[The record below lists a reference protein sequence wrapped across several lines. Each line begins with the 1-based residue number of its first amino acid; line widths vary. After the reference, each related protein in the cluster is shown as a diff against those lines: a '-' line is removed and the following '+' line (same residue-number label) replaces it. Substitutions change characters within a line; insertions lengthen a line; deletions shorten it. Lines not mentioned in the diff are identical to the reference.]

1 MKLGKMQNALARRR
15 HSGAAKRSSLRDK
28 ESATPEAGAGMFP
41 AERCPGQR
49 NISGSSA
56 SILRRPSH
64 LSTYSWKRFTPKID
78 RLLSEVS
85 MKQLKRKEDL
95 TWNFESRLRTDL
107 LSMSTAWA
115 DPSWR
120 SPAKSVIIPA
130 PRLTSPSASEERPC
144 SSVKSVSSR

>member
-56 SILRRPSH
+56 SILRRPSR
-64 LSTYSWKRFTPKID
+64 LSSYSWKRFTPTID
-78 RLLSEVS
+78 RLLGEVS
-85 MKQLKRKEDL
+85 MKQLKRKGNL
-95 TWNFESRLRTDL
+95 TWNFESLLGTEL
-107 LSMSTAWA
+107 LSICRGW
-115 DPSWR
+115 
-120 SPAKSVIIPA
+120 
-130 PRLTSPSASEERPC
+130 
-144 SSVKSVSSR
+144 

>member
-64 LSTYSWKRFTPKID
+64 LSTYSWKRFIQKID
-78 RLLSEVS
+78 HLLSEVS
-85 MKQLKRKEDL
+85 MKQLKRKRDL

-107 LSMSTAWA
+107 LSMCRVWA
-115 DPSWR
+115 DPS
-120 SPAKSVIIPA
+120 SPSLAKRIAILA
-130 PRLTSPSASEERPC
+130 PR
-144 SSVKSVSSR
+144 